1 MNTLHRNIIFVI
13 VILLTFL
20 YFTSKKEDIIYLK
33 LFRNNYPWGN
43 GFKKYSIRPLK
54 LERDNHTKHKVMI
67 ATNIVPKTM
76 YLLDNKLNLSKL
88 LKNKSYYPETYIYDK
103 DNKLLPKYDDIW
115 FIKSCNYSTFGGHG
129 VNAVNKVSQI
139 KNYLTKGKN
148 YIIQKSIK
156 NMYLYDNKKGDVRVY
171 YLATFYK
178 NKLEFYLYKE
188 GLIKLAKE
196 NYNIKNMDTRVQ
208 LTNTSQLNESDKPN
222 SVIFNKTFIHY
233 EIFLKKIK
241 YVLSDLSKEIKKDF
255 SKNYKSSYPL
265 EFQLAG
271 PDFIFDSNY
280 NPYLIELNSNFPA
293 YMSKTNKDI
302 KDMKKNIAKVM
313 ANHLFEPAIKG
324 GNIDIEKYGFI
335 KL

>member
-1 MNTLHRNIIFVI
+1 MNISLLNI
-13 VILLTFL
+13 VIAIIILLML
-20 YFTSKKEDIIYLK
+20 IYFSSKKEDVIYLK
-33 LFRNNYPWGN
+33 LFRNNYPWGS
-43 GFKKYSIRPLK
+43 GFVKHSIRPLK
-54 LERDNHTKHKVMI
+54 LERDNNAKHKLMI

-88 LKNKSYYPETYIYDK
+88 VKNKSYYPETYIYDK
-103 DNKLLPKYDDIW
+103 YNNVLPNYDDVW
-115 FIKSCNYSTFGGHG
+115 FIKTCNFTTFGGHG
-129 VNAVNKVSQI
+129 VNAVNKASQI
-139 KNYLTKGKN
+139 KKYLSKNKN

-171 YLATFYK
+171 YLAVFYK

-196 NYNIKNMDTRVQ
+196 NYNIKNMDISVQ
-208 LTNTSQLNESDKPN
+208 ITNTSQLNKSDKP
-222 SVIFNKTFIHY
+222 SSIIFNKTFVHY
-233 EIFLKKIK
+233 DIFLKKIR

-255 SKNYKSSYPL
+255 PKNYCSSYPL
-265 EFQLAG
+265 EFQLCG
-271 PDFIFDSNY
+271 PDFIFDNNY

-313 ANHLFEPAIKG
+313 SNHLFEAAING
-324 GNIDIEKYGFI
+324 NNIDIEKYGFI